1 MFKKSCLIGP
11 IKGHSS
17 HEYYDK
23 LTSGASL
30 REPTQPKSAF
40 HGQREREHQMNEAQ
54 INEWLES
61 IKTNI
66 MSGDIDIAL
75 QWIEQLKREMR
86 AYEIEADL
94 QSYYRQ
100 ERG

>member
-1 MFKKSCLIGP
+1 
-11 IKGHSS
+11 
-17 HEYYDK
+17 
-23 LTSGASL
+23 
-30 REPTQPKSAF
+30 
-40 HGQREREHQMNEAQ
+40 MNEAQ